1 MWAGLSSG
9 FPFLT
14 RCFWNVLLVLL
25 SLDESH
31 LSGRSTSFV
40 LRPFSIHPL
49 FSFQRPC
56 CFLAVR
62 RLARHLLSYH
72 FSCSTVKGQFLAF
85 LAFLPLVKIK
95 CSGPLICTPGR
106 QAPTEQHNIKFSTG
120 SYLCQAMF
128 KHFITFF

>member
-95 CSGPLICTPGR
+95 CSGSLEKIILIWVV
-106 QAPTEQHNIKFSTG
+106 ILSTG
-120 SYLCQAMF
+120 EGSGEDSSLRSE
-128 KHFITFF
+128 